1 MKRLSLSASKRLE
14 ACFNNVDYF
23 IVVTTR
29 NPGTNVKHI
38 KVLVKSRYL
47 YPISSK
53 LKTVI
58 EWEVVSFWTKV
69 NSFVDAWGAGAG
81 YALRR

>member
-1 MKRLSLSASKRLE
+1 MKRLSLGASKRLE
-14 ACFNNVDYF
+14 ACFNDVDYF

-29 NPGTNVKHI
+29 NPRTNVKH
-38 KVLVKSRYL
+38 VKILSRRVVGG
-47 YPISSK
+47 K

-58 EWEVVSFWTKV
+58 EWEAVSFWTKV
-69 NSFVDAWGAGAG
+69 NEFVEAWGAGAG

>member
-1 MKRLSLSASKRLE
+1 MKRLSLGASKRLE

-29 NPGTNVKHI
+29 NPRTNVKHI
-38 KVLVKSRYL
+38 KVLAKGA
-47 YPISSK
+47 ISDK

-69 NSFVDAWGAGAG
+69 NEFVDAWGAGAG